1 MELSHLEYLKIRN
14 NPLLSSIPEG
24 LFDIKNLKY
33 LCLNSNSIMEIPLAI
48 QNLAQLETLDL
59 NNNKISQLPNELFNL
74 RMLKTLDLGN
84 NPELIAK
91 INNFGN
97 STIENCYFHNINISC
112 YEPNTCKMIHL
123 NGISLS
129 DAEVKNELKICTRE
143 ENLIQDSKSNS
154 LYIMSGI
161 FFILI
166 GIIILL
172 VLIKKNRSKK
182 RIKLKLN
189 DVIYIPDNDDE
200 FNINKEINN
209 INNHNTDSNNN
220 SHNNDIL
227 NNLNQNN
234 SNDSNS
240 STYNN
245 PENHNSHSN
254 AFSGKSSINGNQ
266 NIINNSINTHFIP
279 PPSYDEFNMPMDDES
294 LPEYEEIN

>member
-1 MELSHLEYLKIRN
+1 
-14 NPLLSSIPEG
+14 
-24 LFDIKNLKY
+24 
-33 LCLNSNSIMEIPLAI
+33 
-48 QNLAQLETLDL
+48 
-59 NNNKISQLPNELFNL
+59 
-74 RMLKTLDLGN
+74 
-84 NPELIAK
+84 
-91 INNFGN
+91 
-97 STIENCYFHNINISC
+97 
-112 YEPNTCKMIHL
+112 MIHL

-245 PENHNSHSN
+245 PENHNSHGN